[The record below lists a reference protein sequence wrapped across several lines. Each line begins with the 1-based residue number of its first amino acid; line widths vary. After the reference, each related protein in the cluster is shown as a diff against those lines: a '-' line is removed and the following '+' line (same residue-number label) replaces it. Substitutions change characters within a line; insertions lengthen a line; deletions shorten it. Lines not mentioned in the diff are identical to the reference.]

1 MAAGRTYI
9 GRSRSPADPIGRRG
23 AVGGVGGLLP
33 STLPLAPTGPM
44 AGRPVRLSSLEPPG
58 AALGGRGGALVRE
71 PPAIPRM
78 GPRSPSAIGAP
89 PIAISG
95 ACECPW
101 ARSGPGQES
110 VEDDDKEL
118 VVEKVEEVMA

>member
-9 GRSRSPADPIGRRG
+9 GRSRSPADPGGRRG

-33 STLPLAPTGPM
+33 TTLTLAPTPSM
-44 AGRPVRLSSLEPPG
+44 AGRPVTLNSLEPPG
-58 AALGGRGGALVRE
+58 AASGGRGGVLVRE

-78 GPRSPSAIGAP
+78 GPRSPGAIV
-89 PIAISG
+89 PIAISS

-101 ARSGPGQES
+101 ARSGPGRVSAE
-110 VEDDDKEL
+110 EDEEL
-118 VVEKVEEVMA
+118 VAEKVEEVML